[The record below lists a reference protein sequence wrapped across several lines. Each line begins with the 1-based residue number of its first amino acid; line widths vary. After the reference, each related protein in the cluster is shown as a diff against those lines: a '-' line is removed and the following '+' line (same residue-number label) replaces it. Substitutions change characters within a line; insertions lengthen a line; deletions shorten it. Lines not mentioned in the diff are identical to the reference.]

1 MAKKPPFSPMMMK
14 YLEVKEQHKDALLLY
29 RLGDFYELF
38 FEDAKIASRELE
50 LVLTGKDAG
59 AEERVP
65 MCGMPHHAAKSYIER
80 LIKKGY
86 KVAIAEQLEDPSV
99 AKGLVKRG
107 VIQVV
112 TPGTMIDSG
121 LEEKKNNYIAAI
133 EDFNSFFI
141 IAYAC

>member
-1 MAKKPPFSPMMMK
+1 MVKKPPFSPMMMK
-14 YLEVKEQHKDALLLY
+14 YLEVKEQYKDTLLLY

-38 FEDAKIASRELE
+38 FDDAKIASRELE

-65 MCGMPHHAAKSYIER
+65 MCGMPHHAVKGYIEK

-86 KVAIAEQLEDPSV
+86 KVAIAEQLEDPAT

-112 TPGTMIDSG
+112 TPGTMIDTG
-121 LEEKKNNYIAAI
+121 LEEKRNN
-133 EDFNSFFI
+133 
-141 IAYAC
+141 